1 MGNAVSH
8 LDSVSTTVSPGSCPL
23 RLTNP
28 TCASIL
34 RPPRAHLCQWWI
46 SPVVLCGSHPLPLCP
61 GTFLSSV
68 AQVLHQ
74 MEKVSMPRLTPN
86 QRAESKQI
94 GAQIPMTNHTVPRPP
109 VVQGDQVQAA
119 HNAHMLTFSHC
130 SLASLWS
137 DFCIPYSSFASP
149 KSCVWPKLD
158 ADLLQVTC
166 FTRGPSTHWTR

>member
-1 MGNAVSH
+1 MGNTVSH
-8 LDSVSTTVSPGSCPL
+8 LDSVSTAVSPGSCPL

-34 RPPRAHLCQWWI
+34 RPPRAHWCRGWI
-46 SPVVLCGSHPLPLCP
+46 SPVVLCGSHPLPLYP

-68 AQVLHQ
+68 AQVLRQ
-74 MEKVSMPRLTPN
+74 MERVSTPRLTPN
-86 QRAESKQI
+86 RRTESKQI

-130 SLASLWS
+130 SLASLWF
-137 DFCIPYSSFASP
+137 DFCILYSSLAPP
-149 KSCVWPKLD
+149 KSYVWPKLD
-158 ADLLQVTC
+158 VDLLPVTS
-166 FTRGPSTHWTR
+166 FTRGPSTRWTR